1 MLGCAVAADGTLSP
15 VQLAPTS
22 TRYPRGME
30 LSPDGTELLV
40 AGQGSGNLVTMG
52 LGAEPGRLGKPHGL
66 ASGLPTPTT
75 IAFVG

>member
-40 AGQGSGNLVTMG
+40 AGQGSGNLVTRLNW
-52 LGAEPGRLGKPHGL
+52 LGPRRWPAGARASESGRGG
-66 ASGLPTPTT
+66 AG
-75 IAFVG
+75 